1 MCASAQTGA
10 TLLPEGREPVALRP
24 GERNPFTQKAVQYE
38 AVSGAPEPVSEESR
52 LRRILSAVKISGL
65 SGGNGKFQVLLGSL
79 IIKPGDTLPP
89 LIGNQTE
96 RLRVTTVDTTSLTLS
111 FIEKDPAANAR
122 QIVLRFNTRPE
133 ISRFM
138 YGEAVEELT
147 KLSSQGQSQLP
158 PLESPAVAQILKES
172 QDVDLKNMTE
182 RKVKLMG
189 EAPDAKKSEK

>member
-1 MCASAQTGA
+1 M
-10 TLLPEGREPVALRP
+10 ALRT

-38 AVSGAPEPVSEESR
+38 AISGAPEPVSEESR

-96 RLRVTTVDTTSLTLS
+96 RLRVTTVDSSSLTLS
-111 FIEKDPAANAR
+111 FIEKDPAADAR

-133 ISRFM
+133 VKQFLS
-138 YGEAVEELT
+138 GEAAEMVIQSVAKNPPKMKDVTVAFPPTVDAILTNGQAAELT
-147 KLSSQGQSQLP
+147 ESTGKL
-158 PLESPAVAQILKES
+158 
-172 QDVDLKNMTE
+172 
-182 RKVKLMG
+182 LMG
-189 EAPDAKKSEK
+189 TAPDAKTPEQ